1 MEEVTMEIIKV
12 ETNDYNPVLRELFSE
27 YLEWVLLKCE
37 EEFNV
42 NYDNKN
48 LVAVAVNSSIE
59 ELHKFFPPSGCL
71 LLCKNENEIVGTAC
85 MRKIGEKIGEIKRMY
100 VRPVFR
106 GKGMGRTLLE
116 KLIGEAQDFGYSKL
130 RLDSGPFMK
139 EAHGLYYSFR
149 FRIIDPY
156 PESEVLG
163 ENIPKEISENWI
175 FMEMDLK

>member
-1 MEEVTMEIIKV
+1 MEIIKV
-12 ETNDYNPVLRELFSE
+12 ETNEYNPVLRELFSE

-42 NYDNKN
+42 NYDIKN
-48 LVAVAVNSSIE
+48 LAAVAVNNSIE
-59 ELHKFFPPSGCL
+59 ELHKYFPPSGCL
-71 LLCKNENEIVGTAC
+71 LLSKNENEIVGTAC
-85 MRKIGEKIGEIKRMY
+85 MRKIGVKIGEIKRMY

-106 GKGMGRTLLE
+106 GKRMGRTLLE
-116 KLIGEAQDFGYSKL
+116 ILIGEAQDFGYSKI

-139 EAHGLYYSFR
+139 EAHGLYYSFG
-149 FRIIDPY
+149 FRNIKPY

>member
-1 MEEVTMEIIKV
+1 MEIVKV
-12 ETNDYNPVLRELFSE
+12 ETNDHNSVLRELFSE

-42 NYDNKN
+42 NYDIKN
-48 LVAVAVNSSIE
+48 FVAVAVNNSIE

-106 GKGMGRTLLE
+106 GKGIGRTFLE

-139 EAHGLYYSFR
+139 EAHGLYYSFG
-149 FRIIDPY
+149 FSNIKPY

>member
-1 MEEVTMEIIKV
+1 MVEVTMEIIKV
-12 ETNDYNPVLRELFSE
+12 ETNDHNSVLRELFSE

-37 EEFNV
+37 EELKLKF
-42 NYDNKN
+42 DIG
-48 LVAVAVNSSIE
+48 LVEDAVNNSIE
-59 ELHKFFPPSGCL
+59 ELHKFFLPSGCL

-85 MRKIGEKIGEIKRMY
+85 MRKIGEKVGEIKRMY

-106 GKGMGRTLLE
+106 GKGIGRTLLE

-139 EAHGLYYSFR
+139 EAHGLYHSFG
-149 FRIIDPY
+149 FRNIKSY

-175 FMEMDLK
+175 FMEKDLK

>member
-1 MEEVTMEIIKV
+1 LEIIQIKN
-12 ETNDYNPVLRELFSE
+12 NDYNPVLRELFSE
-27 YLEWVLLKCE
+27 YLEWVLLKCK
-37 EEFNV
+37 EEFKFNF
-42 NYDNKN
+42 DKS
-48 LVAVAVNSSIE
+48 LVEEAVNNSIE
-59 ELHKFFPPSGCL
+59 ELHKFLPPSGYL
-71 LLCKNENEIVGTAC
+71 LLCKNEDEIVGTAC

-106 GKGMGRTLLE
+106 GKGIGRVLLE
-116 KLIGEAQDFGYSKL
+116 KLINGAQDFGYSKL

-139 EAHGLYYSFR
+139 EAHGLYYSFG
-149 FRIIDPY
+149 FRNIKPY

>member
-1 MEEVTMEIIKV
+1 MEFIKV
-12 ETNDYNPVLRELFSE
+12 ETIDHNPVLREIFSE

-42 NYDNKN
+42 NYDIKN

-71 LLCKNENEIVGTAC
+71 FLCKNENEIVGTAC

-139 EAHGLYYSFR
+139 EAHGLYYSFG

>member
-1 MEEVTMEIIKV
+1 MEFIKV
-12 ETNDYNPVLRELFSE
+12 ETIDYNPVLREIFSE

-42 NYDNKN
+42 NYDIKN

-116 KLIGEAQDFGYSKL
+116 ILIGEAQDFGYSKL

-139 EAHGLYYSFR
+139 EAHGLYYSFG